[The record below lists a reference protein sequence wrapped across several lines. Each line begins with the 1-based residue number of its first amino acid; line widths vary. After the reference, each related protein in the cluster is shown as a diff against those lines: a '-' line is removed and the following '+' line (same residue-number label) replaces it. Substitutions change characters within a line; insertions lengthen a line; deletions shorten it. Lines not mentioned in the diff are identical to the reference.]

1 VIGPWLDGEEPV
13 YADLV
18 VGAWLAMAAECMP
31 VHDWERVRGWHGGL
45 WGRVHDALEPLRKM
59 R

>member
-1 VIGPWLDGEEPV
+1 
-13 YADLV
+13 
-18 VGAWLAMAAECMP
+18 LAMAAECMP